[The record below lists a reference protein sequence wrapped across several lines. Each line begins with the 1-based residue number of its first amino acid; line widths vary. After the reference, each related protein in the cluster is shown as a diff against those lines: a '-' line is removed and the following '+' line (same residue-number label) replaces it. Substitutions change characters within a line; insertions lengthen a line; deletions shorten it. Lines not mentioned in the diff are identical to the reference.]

1 MNSNEDVANNII
13 NTINTIFDNLFSS
26 IDSNLYKELDKLVF
40 IDSNILNDS
49 LFDRIFGTS
58 TSNGILLIAN
68 SLLIGFLIYFS
79 IKFLMSNFV
88 SSNVE
93 SPTQFIF
100 KMIIYGICM
109 NCSFF
114 IIEQI
119 LNINSSVCLA
129 IRSLGKDI
137 FHEDINF
144 SNLIASMSSS
154 ITEGKDIFS
163 MDGLIKG
170 TITASLVNLVFSYA
184 LRYVM
189 LKIFV
194 LLSPFA
200 FLSLMTQS
208 TSWFFRSWYKN
219 IFSLLFIQIIVDIIL
234 LILFSMDYSND
245 DLLCKLIYIGGIYS
259 LIRANSIAREFAGGI
274 STSVQGNFKML
285 KAIK

>member
-119 LNINSSVCLA
+119 LNINSSVL
-129 IRSLGKDI
+129 
-137 FHEDINF
+137 E
-144 SNLIASMSSS
+144 
-154 ITEGKDIFS
+154 
-163 MDGLIKG
+163 
-170 TITASLVNLVFSYA
+170 
-184 LRYVM
+184 
-189 LKIFV
+189 V
-194 LLSPFA
+194 LE
-200 FLSLMTQS
+200 
-208 TSWFFRSWYKN
+208 K
-219 IFSLLFIQIIVDIIL
+219 
-234 LILFSMDYSND
+234 
-245 DLLCKLIYIGGIYS
+245 IYS
-259 LIRANSIAREFAGGI
+259 MKILTFQ
-274 STSVQGNFKML
+274 T
-285 KAIK
+285 